1 MGVILNI
8 FIGDENIIVISACLG
23 GIACRYDGNDNL
35 VSKIEELLQQEDT
48 VLICPEVLGGL
59 PTPRPSAEI
68 IGGNGDDVL
77 DGKAKVM
84 TKDGEDVTEAF
95 VSGAYKALEQIKN
108 LHPEYIILKERSPS
122 CGSSTIYTGEF
133 NGNKQTGFGV
143 TTALFKRQGFT
154 VISEEDFEKKGI
166 DPVRQFLFISYLHLI
181 FLSLSLEARL
191 SSLLPKPLHLFI

>member
-1 MGVILNI
+1 M
-8 FIGDENIIVISACLG
+8 
-23 GIACRYDGNDNL
+23 
-35 VSKIEELLQQEDT
+35 
-48 VLICPEVLGGL
+48 
-59 PTPRPSAEI
+59 
-68 IGGNGDDVL
+68 

-154 VISEEDFEKKGI
+154 VISEEDFEIKK
-166 DPVRQFLFISYLHLI
+166 RN
-181 FLSLSLEARL
+181 
-191 SSLLPKPLHLFI
+191 

>member
-1 MGVILNI
+1 MSRSI
-8 FIGDENIIVISACLG
+8 
-23 GIACRYDGNDNL
+23 R
-35 VSKIEELLQQEDT
+35 
-48 VLICPEVLGGL
+48 GL

-84 TKDGEDVTEAF
+84 TKDGKDVTEAF
-95 VSGAYKALEQIKN
+95 VNGLYKALEQIKD

-143 TTALFKRQGFT
+143 TTALFKRHGFT
-154 VISEEDFEKKGI
+154 VISEEEFENKKGI
-166 DPVRQFLFISYLHLI
+166 DPVRQFLFICLISHLI

-191 SSLLPKPLHLFI
+191 SLLLPKLLHPFYLSGIRVGMLLYEDFFEL

>member
-1 MGVILNI
+1 M
-8 FIGDENIIVISACLG
+8 IVISACLG

-35 VSKIEELLQQEDT
+35 VSKNRICCNKKRHP
-48 VLICPEVLGGL
+48 ICPEVLGGL

-122 CGSSTIYTGEF
+122 CGSSTIYTENLTGKT
-133 NGNKQTGFGV
+133 NWLRGNNCFIQKTWIYS
-143 TTALFKRQGFT
+143 L
-154 VISEEDFEKKGI
+154 SEEDFENIK
-166 DPVRQFLFISYLHLI
+166 RN
-181 FLSLSLEARL
+181 
-191 SSLLPKPLHLFI
+191 

>member
-1 MGVILNI
+1 M
-8 FIGDENIIVISACLG
+8 IVISACLG

-35 VSKIEELLQQEDT
+35 VSKIEELLQKEDT

-77 DGKAKVM
+77 DGKAKVI
-84 TKDGEDVTEAF
+84 TKNGEDVTAAF
-95 VSGAYKALEQIKN
+95 VNGAYKALEQIKD

-143 TTALFKRQGFT
+143 TTALFKRNGFK
-154 VISEEDFEKKGI
+154 VISEEEFENKK
-166 DPVRQFLFISYLHLI
+166 RN
-181 FLSLSLEARL
+181 
-191 SSLLPKPLHLFI
+191 